1 MNSNI
6 VKKFGH
12 LHLVY
17 HFTVPL
23 NKKVGLG
30 GMWTLPGP
38 LSEKLN
44 FIFVINFK
52 KNFFRG
58 SKTTKLHF
66 GTKFYIFRS
75 TWDYKK
81 KHVEH
86 FFQFLMFNISSIKE
100 LLHKPSEIQW
110 NITGTLPGKLKRKI
124 SLALS
129 YKILPLEI
137 TRTWEI
143 AILGGTLGGPGNQCG
158 IQWFCHDFVNFW
170 KFQSILL
177 VKNSVSRRYHQK
189 KTCYIQIII
198 VPDNTDAKKTRKT
211 FHKLR
216 IRFFLMLNC
225 KFFIITSIY
234 GSKLL

>member
-1 MNSNI
+1 M

-23 NKKVGLG
+23 NKNIGFL
-30 GMWTLPGP
+30 GMWTLPDP

-52 KNFFRG
+52 KTFSGGQKQKNCILTLNFIYSG
-58 SKTTKLHF
+58 QLE
-66 GTKFYIFRS
+66 II
-75 TWDYKK
+75 KK
-81 KHVEH
+81 NHVEH

-110 NITGTLPGKLKRKI
+110 NINGTLPRKLKRKI
-124 SLALS
+124 YLALS

-143 AILGGTLGGPGNQCG
+143 AILGGTLGDLGTNVEFNGFAMILWISG
-158 IQWFCHDFVNFW
+158 SFSLYFW
-170 KFQSILL
+170 L
-177 VKNSVSRRYHQK
+177 
-189 KTCYIQIII
+189 KT
-198 VPDNTDAKKTRKT
+198 V
-211 FHKLR
+211 
-216 IRFFLMLNC
+216 
-225 KFFIITSIY
+225 
-234 GSKLL
+234 